1 MALLVKYE
9 LGKIFHK
16 KMVYT
21 ALLFLVFFNITGYSR
36 MGYARDNFMTPDGRY
51 FGGKEAVRYMQ
62 EFDRGYKGVLT
73 DEKVKEVY
81 LEAYPEEVIKSAEE
95 DHAYS
100 MCLPDI
106 YYYID
111 GRMTGESMEQVEH
124 IMTPEMGEVRL
135 GYHKSYS
142 MTMFYMMNVML
153 AAGCVIVIAIAPVFA
168 EEHARGTDAAILTAK
183 YGKTLAVQAKLAAS
197 FLFSF
202 LLFAAVM
209 AVNGILFLTT
219 YGIEGWDTSVQVDF
233 MKRNWE
239 IPYEM
244 NYGQLTGYA
253 VLMWLVACLLLTGI
267 TLLVSACCNTSFA
280 AVILAAACYVVPVW
294 FPLAGWIK
302 TVMPAYQM
310 NANTVLDMGY
320 VSIFGLKIMPLWI
333 AAAVSIAAVTG
344 FGIWAEK
351 KFAGHQ
357 VK

>member
-1 MALLVKYE
+1 MAVLMKYE

-21 ALLFLVFFNITGYSR
+21 ALVFLVFFNMMSYSR
-36 MGYARDNFMTPDGRY
+36 MGSAKDNFMTPDGRF
-51 FGGKEAVRYMQ
+51 FGGREAIRYMQ
-62 EFDRGYKGVLT
+62 EFDRNYKGALT
-73 DEKVKEVY
+73 DEKIKAVY
-81 LEAYPEEVIKSAEE
+81 LEAYPEEVIKSAKE
-95 DHAYS
+95 DYFYS

-111 GRMTGESMEQVEH
+111 GRMTGESMELEH
-124 IMTPEMGEVRL
+124 IIKPDMGEVRL

-142 MTMFYMMNVML
+142 MMMFYMFSVML
-153 AAGCVIVIAIAPVFA
+153 VVGCVIVIAIAPVFA
-168 EEHARGTDAAILTAK
+168 EEYSKGTDAAILTAK
-183 YGKTLAVQAKLAAS
+183 YGKTLALKAKLAAS

-202 LLFAAVM
+202 LLFTAVA

-219 YGIEGWDTSVQVDF
+219 YGTEGWDTSVQVDF
-233 MKRNWE
+233 MKRNWD

-267 TLLVSACCNTSFA
+267 TLFVSVCCNTSFA

-294 FPLAGWIK
+294 FPLAGWVK

-320 VSIFGLKIMPLWI
+320 VSVCGQKIMPLWI
-333 AAAVSIAAVTG
+333 AVAASIAAVAG
-344 FGIWAEK
+344 FSLWAKK